1 MGGSSH
7 QLKIIYRCE
16 EHSQV
21 PGLAKQGKKNLMP
34 RLFLPPSSW
43 EAGQYS
49 RLQQRSE
56 SKLQISFSMRSD
68 SSFVCLKAPIACFEP
83 QVTQQLFLLQ
93 QQQQL
98 EVFIRLTLL
107 MSRVQFVGH
116 LVLLLNLINFD
127 RYDEDEYT
135 LSSSSYFHH

>member
-1 MGGSSH
+1 MEERETAAAQTSIQKPVLVPSADVGAGEATGSAAVVA
-7 QLKIIYRCE
+7 LPLAKVVGTIYRGE

-68 SSFVCLKAPIACFEP
+68 SSFVCLKAPIAFFEP

-93 QQQQL
+93 QQ
-98 EVFIRLTLL
+98 
-107 MSRVQFVGH
+107 
-116 LVLLLNLINFD
+116 
-127 RYDEDEYT
+127 
-135 LSSSSYFHH
+135 